1 MFWKLWQWLLSL
13 LPDWMTEP
21 IERQGTSGTHRP
33 AGREGQEGNT
43 PGDDTTGTDDT
54 PQDITPDTLPEADIP
69 NHRGSKAIPLP
80 GTGNPPP
87 EPVKEHPGQKPK
99 KERPKVIIDL
109 RPKRKKGQEEQRG
122 R

>member
-21 IERQGTSGTHRP
+21 IGQGGTYGTHRP
-33 AGREGQEGNT
+33 AGREGQAGNT

-54 PQDITPDTLPEADIP
+54 PQDITPDTPPQNDIP
-69 NHRGSKAIPLP
+69 NKRGSKAIPLP
-80 GTGNPPP
+80 GTKDTPP
-87 EPVKEHPGQKPK
+87 EPVKEQEPK

-109 RPKRKKGQEEQRG
+109 RPKRKKGQEEQRV